1 MADTTAGSPWPED
14 AEGCDQLGLQWQ
26 GEQRYAEAAE
36 AFARGLAL
44 APDDFSLHLHY
55 GNLWSEQ
62 CSFAPAEEQY
72 RLALRLDPS
81 SSTARNNLGYVL
93 LKLGRLDEAE
103 VLLREAVALAPELVL
118 TLHNLIQVHRAQR
131 DTRAVLDDAMQ
142 ILRLCSDDL
151 AARCQ
156 LAVALAEEGRT
167 GEAMEGLEE
176 TIRLHPQEVWPR
188 NLLGLSQYEVGAVE
202 MAQASFRA
210 ALAIDPGDFVV
221 ESNLLLMTNYR
232 RADPRE
238 VTAQHGAWEER
249 HRLPPGPPAPV
260 WRHERSA
267 SATSRP
273 TSAVTR
279 WRSSFCPSWSTMI
292 ASASRSISTRPAAT
306 ATPSRSES
314 ASSRRSGARSPN

>member
-1 MADTTAGSPWPED
+1 MAKLFRAAAEAETIHALGHLRPWAPSAPRRQPQGRRAGETYEYTEMYPPMLAQAQKDGHRAKVMFAMALKVEASTPTSTRRPCRRAQAGKDMEETRSMSARSAATWRSASPRRNAASAAFRRRSSPNSSPRQVMADTTAGSPWPED

-142 ILRLCSDDL
+142 ILRLC
-151 AARCQ
+151 
-156 LAVALAEEGRT
+156 
-167 GEAMEGLEE
+167 
-176 TIRLHPQEVWPR
+176 
-188 NLLGLSQYEVGAVE
+188 LG
-202 MAQASFRA
+202 
-210 ALAIDPGDFVV
+210 
-221 ESNLLLMTNYR
+221 
-232 RADPRE
+232 
-238 VTAQHGAWEER
+238 
-249 HRLPPGPPAPV
+249 
-260 WRHERSA
+260 
-267 SATSRP
+267 
-273 TSAVTR
+273 
-279 WRSSFCPSWSTMI
+279 
-292 ASASRSISTRPAAT
+292 
-306 ATPSRSES
+306 
-314 ASSRRSGARSPN
+314 